1 MDTYIKATID
11 VRKNIIFKKCNNYKL
26 MKIAANLF
34 ERIYKLGEQC
44 RDVNEFENKNIYL
57 KKWKETWNKSPFLL
71 YIIIIWNVSL

>member
-1 MDTYIKATID
+1 PRSDIMDTYIKATID

-44 RDVNEFENKNIYL
+44 RDVNEFENKFLESYL
-57 KKWKETWNKSPFLL
+57 SEKYKYLFEKVEGDLE
-71 YIIIIWNVSL
+71 